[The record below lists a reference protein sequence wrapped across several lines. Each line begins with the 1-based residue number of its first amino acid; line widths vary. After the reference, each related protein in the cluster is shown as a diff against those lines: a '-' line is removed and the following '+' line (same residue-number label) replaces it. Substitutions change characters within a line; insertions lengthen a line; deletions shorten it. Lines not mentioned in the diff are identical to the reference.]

1 MAIIK
6 NCNLTKTDLEDVK
19 WKKKNLSMLKSQK

>member
-6 NCNLTKTDLEDVK
+6 NFNLTKTDLEDVK